1 MQQVDKVA
9 TSSYYYIMKPMKT
22 VGIKELKNN
31 LSAWLREVRGGATI
45 LVTDRNEVVAELQ
58 EPYGRASGA
67 GGLNPLLLGWA
78 RDGIVT
84 LPLREKTPLEPSPVK
99 LSSEIVH
106 RLLEED
112 REEPGL

>member
-1 MQQVDKVA
+1 MVA
-9 TSSYYYIMKPMKT
+9 TGSYYSVMKPIKT
-22 VGIKELKNN
+22 VGIKDLKNN

-58 EPYGRASGA
+58 EPYGRAGGA
-67 GGLNPLLLGWA
+67 VGLNPLLLAWA

-84 LPLREKTPLEPSPVK
+84 LPLQEKTALEPSPIK
-99 LSSEIVH
+99 LSSKIVK